1 MREKSLAAAL
11 RSHEQSKSE
20 GFCMK
25 KNKNIKRNNYRI
37 DKENKIAIFDVYDRA
52 GHKNGEFIIDLEDFD
67 IVYPHKWYKNSHSN
81 KRVNYTINSF
91 IDGKNVNI
99 MRAIARKYTN
109 SNDSELHTLIRA
121 NSNEFDFRK
130 TNILVPNS
138 RGDAYLKRFSTG
150 TKRINSLAR
159 KMDADYAHICVHLNC
174 DSMQYIANIGL
185 DSRFSQTKIVT
196 KTFSESKVCNARER
210 AIYAAYLFEKEYCGD
225 DFPAEEYYAKELA
238 FASLTDGERAEVEDA
253 IVDQLGELKVTR
265 KKVLGY
271 LNTQT
276 LAAKL
281 ESGEVIVRPDW
292 KIDNTESGV

>member
-37 DKENKIAIFDVYDRA
+37 DKENKIAIFDVCDRA
-52 GHKNGEFIIDLEDFD
+52 GHKNCEFIIDLEDFD

-81 KRVNYTINSF
+81 KRANDTINTF
-91 IDGKNVNI
+91 INGKNVDI
-99 MRAIARKYTN
+99 MRLIAQKYTN
-109 SNDSELHTLIRA
+109 NDGSELCTLTRF
-121 NSNEFDFRK
+121 NSNELDFRK
-130 TNILVPNS
+130 TNILAPNS
-138 RGDAYLKRFSTG
+138 KGDAYLKRFSTG

-159 KMDADYAHICVHLNC
+159 KMAAEYAHVYVQSNV
-174 DSMQYIANIGL
+174 DPMRYIASIGL
-185 DSRFSQTKIVT
+185 DKRFSPTYAIS
-196 KTFSESKVCNARER
+196 KTFSESKVYNARER

-225 DFPAEEYYAKELA
+225 DLPVEEYYAKELA

-253 IVDQLGELKVTR
+253 IVDQLGELKVAR
-265 KKVLGY
+265 KKVVDY
-271 LNTQT
+271 LNAQT